1 MYNIDFKFGGSQPT
15 RVNMYVNLSSYVDP
29 TNIAGDGTDGKY
41 IIIKFRGRNNNYQR
55 SIVAIPTTGVSSNPQ
70 YTYNDRYWLIAYDV
84 YFPLAA
90 EIPGGINNQD
100 IVGKKLIGRVVLP
113 ADETYDISYYYDDT
127 WSPITHNSSGVLQV
141 TEIPEVKSVLN
152 VTQTANVSGSF
163 GAVATD
169 PTTFYNAYTDND
181 IVDTNM
187 SQYGKPYSAS
197 VDNKDVE
204 YGVQTWTPT
213 YDN

>member
-1 MYNIDFKFGGSQPT
+1 MYNIDFKFGSSQPT

-29 TNIAGDGTDGKY
+29 DVLSGNGTDGNY
-41 IIIKFRGRNNNYQR
+41 IILKFRGRNNNYQR
-55 SIVAIPTTGVSSNPQ
+55 SIVAIPTTGVASNPQ

-100 IVGKKLIGRVVLP
+100 ILGKKLIGRVVLP
-113 ADETYDISYYYDDT
+113 ADETYDITYYYDDS
-127 WSPITHNSSGVLQV
+127 WSPITHNSSGVLV
-141 TEIPEVKSVLN
+141 PTEIPEVKSVLN
-152 VTQTANVSGSF
+152 ITQSASVSGSID
-163 GAVATD
+163 ATQ
-169 PTTFYNAYTDND
+169 PTTFYNAYSDND
-181 IVDTNM
+181 VVGTNM

-197 VDNKDVE
+197 VDNKDIE